1 MSFSVNK
8 ETGLSRMGADGLNP
22 KKNSN
27 ITREAE
33 SNTSNEAEGESE
45 LYTAPKTAY
54 TEHYIIIFLK
64 INID

>member
-33 SNTSNEAEGESE
+33 SNTLNDAEGESE
-45 LYTAPKTAY
+45 LNTAPKPAY
-54 TEHYIIIFLK
+54 
-64 INID
+64 

>member
-8 ETGLSRMGADGLNP
+8 ETGLSRMVADGLNP

-33 SNTSNEAEGESE
+33 SNTSNDAEGESE
-45 LYTAPKTAY
+45 LNTAPKPAY
-54 TEHYIIIFLK
+54 
-64 INID
+64 